1 MRLLKRNLRMISNKK
16 LLIASAVT
24 SLAGAG
30 IITSSVMAA
39 SNTTTSDSSSLVQ
52 KIADTFHL
60 NKADVQKVFDQNR
73 QDRQAQHEQKLKDH
87 LDQLVKNGTIT
98 QDQEDKIIA
107 KLKELKQNQKS
118 ENHQDRRQNR
128 NDFRTQIQQW
138 LTDNGINVNLD
149 QLLPAH
155 PGHGGHV
162 DNDGPSN

>member
-1 MRLLKRNLRMISNKK
+1 MISNKK
-16 LLIASAVT
+16 LLIASAIT

-107 KLKELKQNQKS
+107 KLKELKQNLKS

-128 NDFRTQIQQW
+128 DDFRTQIQQW
-138 LTDNGINVNLD
+138 LKDNGINITPD
-149 QLLPAH
+149 QLLKSHDPDHARASQ
-155 PGHGGHV
+155 G
-162 DNDGPSN
+162 